1 MTLQLL
7 LKLEKMIG
15 PFIGAL
21 C

>member
-15 PFIGAL
+15 PFFGAL